1 MSLPINQQN
10 QLIKKYYYLLVEKFI
25 QDPLHK
31 KDISIVFKNHL
42 GSKGNARVLGRTERK
57 GGGSESNTEWQT
69 INGVKVPGSEKTT
82 TTYFPYKYTISFLNN
97 YQDEDQ
103 LRGAVVHDPRV
114 DKSHDRDQYENSN
127 HTNDKE
133 NICPECSRVSPHHAP
148 QCSRNQ
154 NKPQQKPTL
163 DPQQAAE
170 FNRLKA
176 LLQSASDLATL
187 EASYQNVKS
196 KPLYQ
201 VNHDNRRE
209 FDNLYQERKQLFQ
222 VLNRQRSLHDSNQEG
237 GLGKER
243 VLKPMK
249 PNSANRPFARVRLKN
264 KKVITVY
271 IPGEKHNLQEYSSVL
286 VCGGGA
292 QDLPGVQY
300 HIVRGCGDAEGVK
313 ERKQGRSLYGAKK
326 AKETK

>member
-25 QDPLHK
+25 QDSLHK

-42 GSKGNARVLGRTERK
+42 GSKGNSRVLGHTERK

-103 LRGAVVHDPRV
+103 LRGAVVHEFAHHYLYSTIGDHKHNDNFYSTMERLEDWLDKNQGLSPRV

-154 NKPQQKPTL
+154 NQPQQKPTL

-209 FDNLYQERKQLFQ
+209 FDNLYQERKQLLQ

-237 GLGKER
+237 GLGKESILLIALTAIAVVIFLIAAGYLALNR
-243 VLKPMK
+243 KKNL
-249 PNSANRPFARVRLKN
+249 NS
-264 KKVITVY
+264 T
-271 IPGEKHNLQEYSSVL
+271 
-286 VCGGGA
+286 
-292 QDLPGVQY
+292 
-300 HIVRGCGDAEGVK
+300 
-313 ERKQGRSLYGAKK
+313 RKIN
-326 AKETK
+326 